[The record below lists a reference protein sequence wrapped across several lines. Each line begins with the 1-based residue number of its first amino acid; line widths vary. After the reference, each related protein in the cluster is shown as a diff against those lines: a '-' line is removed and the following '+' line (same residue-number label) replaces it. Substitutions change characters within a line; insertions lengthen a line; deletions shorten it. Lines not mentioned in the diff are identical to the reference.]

1 MARQTSGP
9 KLLTSAE
16 ERVQSA
22 WTMSVCECM
31 CTGSCVH
38 ACLLARARVCVCT
51 HRGWG
56 QQRQSR
62 VFPPEGT
69 PWQLCRDRRGLGLSL
84 LPQEARGPRGQRLPW
99 APCTACWDEK
109 CRPGRDTFCRMLV
122 GDCGWLPTLPALSS
136 QPALQVGMD
145 PVPVRALQPRC
156 AGNRGKNIP
165 KAQRKGAVQ
174 VLHRHPFHADDYWSS
189 IVTVAWAHG
198 LL

>member
-1 MARQTSGP
+1 MYVYRF
-9 KLLTSAE
+9 
-16 ERVQSA
+16 
-22 WTMSVCECM
+22 M
-31 CTGSCVH
+31 CTCMP
-38 ACLLARARVCVCT
+38 ACPSTCVCVCT

-69 PWQLCRDRRGLGLSL
+69 PWQLCRDRRGLGLSP
-84 LPQEARGPRGQRLPW
+84 LPIQL
-99 APCTACWDEK
+99 
-109 CRPGRDTFCRMLV
+109 PGRDTLCRMLV